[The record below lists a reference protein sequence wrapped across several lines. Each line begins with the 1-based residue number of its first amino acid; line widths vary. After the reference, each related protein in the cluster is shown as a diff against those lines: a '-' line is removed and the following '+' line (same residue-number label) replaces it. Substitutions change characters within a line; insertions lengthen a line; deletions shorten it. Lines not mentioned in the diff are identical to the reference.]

1 MPVAAMHVVTNMKK
15 NGFTFIELIVS
26 IAVLAVLVAIVVYAV
41 NPFVQFQKGRDARR
55 KSDLNQI
62 QKALEQYYQDH
73 QQYPPSSGSPL
84 YEITDTSTTPSTI
97 ISWGGTTPV
106 WQKYI
111 EVLPKDPSYP
121 TTTYRYLT
129 DATGQMYWLYA
140 ALDRGTKDPDVCT
153 GGICQNAKG
162 ISCGTNVQCNYGV
175 SSPNTNP

>member
-1 MPVAAMHVVTNMKK
+1 MRK

-26 IAVLAVLVAIVVYAV
+26 ISVLAILVAIVIFAV

-55 KSDLNQI
+55 KADLNQI

-73 QQYPPSSGSPL
+73 QSYPPSSGSPL
-84 YEITDTSTTPSTI
+84 YEITDTSTTPSI
-97 ISWGGTTPV
+97 IVPWGGTTPV

-111 EVLPKDPSYP
+111 EVLPKDPDGSKQYQ
-121 TTTYRYLT
+121 YKT

-140 ALDRGTKDPDVCT
+140 SLDRGAKDPDACP
-153 GGICQNAKG
+153 GGICSSNVQG
-162 ISCGTNVQCNYGV
+162 LSCGTNITCNYGV